1 MLNTIRHPGPA
12 EAPPLVIAH
21 GLFGS
26 AKNWNAIA
34 KRLSQGREV
43 IAVDMR
49 NHGDSPHAAVHDYPA
64 MAADLAEVL
73 ETLGEA
79 DLLGHSMG
87 GKAAMTLALTRPGL
101 LRRLVVA
108 DIAPVA
114 YGHSQIGYVEA
125 MKALDLAPLR
135 RRSEADAGLKAS
147 VPEAGVRAFL
157 LQSLAIGPEGAA
169 WKLNLD
175 ALEDQMPAIM
185 GFPDLPGPFD
195 GPTLFLTGAKSDYV
209 TEAHWP
215 RIEALFPHLERVA
228 VPDAGHWLHAEA
240 PEAFC
245 AAVEAF
251 LTA

>member
-26 AKNWNAIA
+26 AKNWGAIA

-43 IAVDMR
+43 VAVDMR
-49 NHGDSPHAAVHDYPA
+49 NHGDSPRAPVHDYPA

-73 ETLGEA
+73 ESLGEA

-87 GKAAMTLALTRPGL
+87 GKAAMTLALTRPEL
-101 LRRLVVA
+101 LRRLIVA

-125 MKALDLAPLR
+125 MQALDLAPLR

-157 LQSLAIGPEGAA
+157 LQSLTVGPEGAA

-175 ALEDQMPAIM
+175 VLEDQMPAIM
-185 GFPDLPGPFD
+185 GFPDLPGPFK
-195 GPTLFLTGAKSDYV
+195 GPTLVLTGGKSDYV

-215 RIEALFPHLERVA
+215 RIEALFPDLRRVA
-228 VPDAGHWLHAEA
+228 IEGAGHWLHAEA

-251 LTA
+251 LTE

>member
-26 AKNWNAIA
+26 AKNWGAIA

-43 IAVDMR
+43 VAVDMR
-49 NHGDSPHAAVHDYPA
+49 NHGDSPRAPVHDYPA

-73 ETLGEA
+73 ESLGEA

-87 GKAAMTLALTRPGL
+87 GKAAMTLALTRPEL
-101 LRRLVVA
+101 LRRLIVA

-125 MKALDLAPLR
+125 MQALDLAPLR

-157 LQSLAIGPEGAA
+157 LQSLTVGPEGAA

-175 ALEDQMPAIM
+175 VLEDQMPAIM
-185 GFPDLPGPFD
+185 GFPDLPGPFK
-195 GPTLFLTGAKSDYV
+195 GPTLFLTGGKSDYV

-215 RIEALFPHLERVA
+215 RIEALFPDLERVA

-251 LTA
+251 LTE